1 MSTAKLGSFDELLA
15 ITQPALHPI
24 LTRLRQIIREAKPDI
39 YEEVRLGDRAASY
52 GLGPR
57 KIIEG
62 VVYIMPFDKWI
73 NLGFYQGADLPDPQN
88 RLEGTGKKLRHVKIR
103 AVDEC
108 ETQAIRDL
116 LTAAIA
122 ERTQALGR

>member
-1 MSTAKLGSFDELLA
+1 M
-15 ITQPALHPI
+15 
-24 LTRLRQIIREAKPDI
+24 
-39 YEEVRLGDRAASY
+39 
-52 GLGPR
+52 
-57 KIIEG
+57 IEG
-62 VVYIMPFDKWI
+62 VVYLMPFDKWI

-108 ETQAIRDL
+108 EAQAIRDL

-122 ERTQALGR
+122 ERKQTLGR